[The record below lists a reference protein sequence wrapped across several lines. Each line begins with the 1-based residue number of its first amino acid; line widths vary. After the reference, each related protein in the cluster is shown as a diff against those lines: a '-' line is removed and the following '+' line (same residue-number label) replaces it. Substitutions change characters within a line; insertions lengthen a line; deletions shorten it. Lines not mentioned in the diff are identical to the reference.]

1 MVRMRRFLLRRFPQE
16 ANVDREEAKRAL
28 DRYKQLNEKDNRTV
42 EEQYEL
48 NRLLHQVGLFF
59 AVEQGKT
66 KQRYADENR
75 ASKEA
80 WIKAKKLRLS
90 EPAFVLA
97 GVTAAAHE
105 EGQTESEFLVL
116 FRDMYPEW
124 ITDEVLAEIKR
135 ADLWP
140 W

>member
-1 MVRMRRFLLRRFPQE
+1 MRRFLLRRFPQE

-48 NRLLHQVGLFF
+48 NRLFHQVGLFL

-66 KQRYADENR
+66 KQQYSDENR

-97 GVTAAAHE
+97 GVVAAAHE
-105 EGQTESEFLVL
+105 EGQTETNSSFCSEICTP
-116 FRDMYPEW
+116 DG
-124 ITDEVLAEIKR
+124 
-135 ADLWP
+135 
-140 W
+140 